1 MLCHGATMTSS
12 RDAVRRH
19 LLALQTALTRRGIT
33 TRLDRTGLAVLA
45 PDGEQVDT
53 VTVWPWPPNQDALW
67 FFDCTGEPVAAVE
80 NVAGAADATIAAM
93 RKSGIHV

>member
-1 MLCHGATMTSS
+1 MTSP

-53 VTVWPWPPNQDALW
+53 ITVWPWPPCQDRLW
-67 FFDCTGEPVAAVE
+67 FFDCTGEAVRAVE
-80 NVAGAADATIAAM
+80 DVDGATEATVGAM
-93 RKSGIHV
+93 RRSGISV